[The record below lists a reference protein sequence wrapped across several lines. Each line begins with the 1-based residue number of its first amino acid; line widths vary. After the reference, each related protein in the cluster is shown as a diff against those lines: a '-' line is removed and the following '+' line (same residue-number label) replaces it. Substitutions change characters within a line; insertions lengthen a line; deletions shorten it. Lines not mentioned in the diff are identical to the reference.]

1 MQCVC
6 VYNEILFIH
15 KKNDILSFATMW
27 MDLEGIILSEKTEK
41 QILYLIYFI
50 TYIWNLKKMNITKQK
65 QAVPVMAQ
73 QKQI

>member
-1 MQCVC
+1 MNGEKKKMQCVC

-41 QILYLIYFI
+41 NKY
-50 TYIWNLKKMNITKQK
+50 YI
-65 QAVPVMAQ
+65 
-73 QKQI
+73 